1 MIAPLARFLTS
12 VLALAFVGWS
22 LFAVVLLADGW
33 HWGDLPLFGVFAI
46 LFGYLCFGF
55 CHAAFG
61 LFHRRQGEEV
71 ATTPSL
77 ESEDTNR
84 VAVVMPVH
92 DEPVERV
99 MQGLEATFNSVLGEE
114 EGHYFDLFILSDSLK
129 VNKWVEEEEAWLR
142 WLKRTGLNGRIF
154 YRHRHSNEGR
164 KAGNVADFCNEHG
177 DKYAFMVVLDA
188 DSVMTGETLVALR
201 QRMVANSQLGLLQTV
216 PKLVGARSFYGRLQ
230 QFSNRVYGG
239 LFLSGLSYWQGDGGN
254 FWGHNAI
261 IRMKAF
267 KECCALPH
275 LPGAGGFGGE
285 ILSHDFVEAGLLRSR
300 GWGVR
305 LAEDLS
311 GSYEEGPQSLLEA
324 ARRDRR
330 WCEGNLQ
337 HATFLLSKGLR
348 QRTRIHLMNGI
359 LGYLASPLWLALIV
373 LSLLQLGTRTE
384 DVPVSAFSSAALL
397 ILTLILLFLP
407 KLLCLFDLARR
418 SEEAQTYGG
427 RARVF
432 LGGALESLTSVLLAP
447 LNLAFHTQFVISV
460 LLGKKVRWN
469 AQNRGA
475 EGTSWADAWKVHRLH
490 VLLGMVL
497 MVLAGVTTQWNGFL
511 FTLPVTLP
519 LVLSPPLSVWSS
531 RVSKSSLLA
540 TPEELSP
547 PPEVAMAL
555 QDPKEKP
562 LDEGYWIRRMLIE
575 PPLHAAHLASVL
587 DSEEQDGDPKLI
599 AKVFRQGPASLSAD
613 EKKYLL
619 KSRHCLQEIHFAIWR
634 ATKDELPDVWKRRNA
649 QSVAA

>member
-1 MIAPLARFLTS
+1 MTGPLARFLTS

-22 LFAVVLLADGW
+22 LFTVVLLADGW

-61 LFHRRQGEEV
+61 LFHRRKDEEAAILPAQEGKDV
-71 ATTPSL
+71 S
-77 ESEDTNR
+77 R
-84 VAVVMPVH
+84 VALVMPVH

-99 MQGLEATFNSVLGEE
+99 MQGLEATFNSVLKEE
-114 EGHYFDLFILSDSLK
+114 DGHFFDLFILSDSLK

-142 WLKRTGLNGRIF
+142 WLKRTGLNGRLF
-154 YRHRHSNEGR
+154 YRHRNSNEGR

-177 DKYAFMVVLDA
+177 DHYAFMVVLDA
-188 DSVMTGETLVALR
+188 DSVMTGETLVTLR
-201 QRMVANSQLGLLQTV
+201 ERMVANPHLGLLQTV
-216 PKLVGARSFYGRLQ
+216 PKLVGAQSFYGRLQ

-275 LPGAGGFGGE
+275 LPGGGGFGGE
-285 ILSHDFVEAGLLRSR
+285 ILSHDFVEAGLLRAN

-305 LAEDLS
+305 LAEDLQ

-348 QRTRIHLMNGI
+348 QRTRIHLINGI
-359 LGYLASPLWLALIV
+359 LGYLASPLWLVLIV

-384 DVPVSAFSSAALL
+384 DFPVSAFSSATLL
-397 ILTLILLFLP
+397 AFTLVLLFLP
-407 KLLCLFDLARR
+407 KFLCLVDLARKPQ
-418 SEEAQTYGG
+418 EAQTYGG
-427 RARVF
+427 QVRVF
-432 LGGALESLTSVLLAP
+432 LGGLLESLTSVLLAP
-447 LNLAFHTQFVISV
+447 INLAFHTQFVVSV

-475 EGTSWADAWKVHRLH
+475 EGTSWEDGWKVHRLH
-490 VLLGMVL
+490 LLLGLLL
-497 MVLAGVTTQWNGFL
+497 MMLAGATSQWSGFL

-519 LVLSPPLSVWSS
+519 LVLSPAISVWSS
-531 RVSKSSLLA
+531 RVSKASLLA

-547 PPEVAMAL
+547 PPEVSLAL

-575 PPLHAAHLASVL
+575 PPLHAAHLASVPEL
-587 DSEEQDGDPKLI
+587 EEQDGDPKLI
-599 AKVFRQGPASLSAD
+599 EKVFREGPSSLSAE
-613 EKKYLL
+613 EKSYLL

-634 ATKDELPDVWKRRNA
+634 ANKEDLPSVWKRRA
-649 QSVAA
+649 TQPVAA